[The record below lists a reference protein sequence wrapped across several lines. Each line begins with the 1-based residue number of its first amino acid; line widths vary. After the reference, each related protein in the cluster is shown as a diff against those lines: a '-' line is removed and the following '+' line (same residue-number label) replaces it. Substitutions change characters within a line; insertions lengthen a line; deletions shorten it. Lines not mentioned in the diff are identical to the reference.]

1 MTVRISMDEA
11 RALAVIAQGLD
22 EPASGPPS
30 KSAIMETIRRIGCL
44 QIDTISVV
52 ARSHYLVLWS
62 RLGQYDPALVDELH
76 HPDRLLFEYW
86 GHAASLLPS
95 DLFPYFRRRMQQ
107 RRIKFMDGEETWA
120 VENEE
125 LITQVLT
132 AVREHGPISSSH
144 FERLDSSEPIEAWS
158 WWGGKP
164 ENQALDLLWTTG
176 ALAIHRRVN
185 FQRHYDLTER
195 VFPEHASTDLP
206 RESEENRVLANRAL
220 DAMGVAFPAG
230 INDYFRTKWGARTRR
245 ILAELEHDGEIF
257 PVEIEEL
264 GTAYVTQ
271 SNKLLFDEVRAGR
284 RPTRTTL
291 LSPFDN
297 LIWERHRTEKLFGF
311 EYRLECYTPAPKRKY
326 GYYNLPILDRGRLIG
341 RLDPKVDR
349 RERVLYLRSV
359 HIEPGITFDDEIS
372 RRLQETLRDFAAFN
386 EADTIVVQAGP
397 KRLPRQFD
405 V

>member
-1 MTVRISMDEA
+1 MTVRISKDEA
-11 RALAVIAQGLD
+11 KALAVIAQGLD
-22 EPASGPPS
+22 EPISEPPS
-30 KSAIMETIRRIGCL
+30 KSVIMEIIRRIGCL

-62 RLGQYDPALVDELH
+62 RLGQYDSDLVDELH
-76 HPDRLLFEYW
+76 HPDRMLFEYW
-86 GHAASLLPS
+86 GHAASLLPAE
-95 DLFPYFRRRMQQ
+95 LFPYFRRRMQQ
-107 RRIKFMDGEETWA
+107 RKIKHMDSEDSWA
-120 VENEE
+120 IENQE
-125 LITQVLT
+125 IISQVLD
-132 AVREHGPISSSH
+132 AVRLHGPISSSH
-144 FERLDSSEPIEAWS
+144 FERVEAVEPVAAWS

-185 FQRHYDLTER
+185 FQRHYDLIGR
-195 VFPEHASTDLP
+195 VFPEHVTSELPSETD
-206 RESEENRVLANRAL
+206 EERTLAMKAL
-220 DAMGVAFPAG
+220 DAMGIGFLAG

-245 ILAELEHDGEIF
+245 ILADLAQGNEIF
-257 PVEIEEL
+257 GVEIEDL
-264 GTAYVTQ
+264 GLAYVTE
-271 SNKLLFDEVRAGR
+271 SNRSLLEDVRAGR

-297 LIWERHRTEKLFGF
+297 LIWERQRTEKLFDF

-359 HIEPGITFDDEIS
+359 HVEPGIKFDDEIS
-372 RRLQETLRDFAAFN
+372 ERLQETLRDFAAFN
-386 EADTIVVQAGP
+386 DASTIVVQAGP
-397 KRLPRQFD
+397 KKLPRQLD

>member
-1 MTVRISMDEA
+1 MSERISKDEA
-11 RALAVIAQGLD
+11 RALAVIAQRLD
-22 EPASGPPS
+22 EPISGPPS

-62 RLGQYDPALVDELH
+62 RLGKYDPALVDELH
-76 HPDRLLFEYW
+76 HPDRQLFEYW

-107 RRIKFMDGEETWA
+107 RRIKHMDGEDSWA
-120 VENEE
+120 LENEE
-125 LITQVLT
+125 LVTQVLT

-144 FERLDSSEPIEAWS
+144 FERTDTGEPVEAWS

-164 ENQALDLLWTTG
+164 ENHALDLLWTAG

-185 FQRHYDLTER
+185 FQRHYDLIDR
-195 VFPEHASTDLP
+195 VFPEHANTDLP
-206 RESEENRVLANRAL
+206 HETEENRVLAKRAL
-220 DAMGVAFPAG
+220 DAMGVGFPSG
-230 INDYFRTKWGARTRR
+230 INDYFRTKWGSRTRR
-245 ILAELEHDGEIF
+245 ILAELEQDGEIF
-257 PVEIEEL
+257 PVEIDDL
-264 GTAYVTQ
+264 GTAFV
-271 SNKLLFDEVRAGR
+271 SECNRGLFDQVRAGR

-297 LIWERHRTEKLFGF
+297 LIWERQRTEKLFDF

-326 GYYNLPILDRGRLIG
+326 GYYNLPILDRGRLVG

-359 HIEPGITFDDEIS
+359 HVEPGVKFDADMAS
-372 RRLQETLRDFAAFN
+372 RLQEALRDFAAFN

-397 KRLPRQFD
+397 KRLPRKFE